1 MMRVKVLRDATL
13 TVKAGQII
21 DIIGEGPALN
31 LGMVVSAEEEAPA
44 EKAEEV
50 KKAPKK
56 PAKKK

>member
-31 LGMVVSAEEEAPA
+31 LGMVVLAEEEAPA
-44 EKAEEV
+44 EKAAEV

>member
-1 MMRVKVLRDATL
+1 MRVKVLRDATL

-31 LGMVVSAEEEAPA
+31 LGMVVPAEEEAPA
-44 EKAEEV
+44 EQAV
-50 KKAPKK
+50 KAPKK

>member
-1 MMRVKVLRDATL
+1 MRVKVIRDATL

-31 LGMVVSAEEEAPA
+31 LGMVVPAEKEAPA

-50 KKAPKK
+50 KEEVKK

>member
-31 LGMVVSAEEEAPA
+31 LGMVVPAEEEAPA
-44 EKAEEV
+44 EKAKEV
-50 KKAPKK
+50 KEAPKK
-56 PAKKK
+56 RAKKK

>member
-1 MMRVKVLRDATL
+1 VLRDATL

-31 LGMVVSAEEEAPA
+31 LGMVVLAEEEAPA
-44 EKAEEV
+44 EKAAEV

>member
-1 MMRVKVLRDATL
+1 MKVKVLRDATL

-31 LGMVVSAEEEAPA
+31 LGMVVPAEKESTA

-50 KKAPKK
+50 KEAPKK